1 MNGKTAGHWLEVV
14 RSEAWNGDPIAA
26 SRAVHEQAWEALCT
40 TWARSLE
47 LIGELRAVGMV
58 SRQLVVESQTRRRDD
73 AWREEQQ
80 QLWAHMPGANALT
93 RALTARILREGGLGN
108 RSPCACRRCRQG
120 RAGRRSEEEWPG
132 AADD

>member
-1 MNGKTAGHWLEVV
+1 MNGETAGHWLEVV
-14 RSEAWNGDPIAA
+14 GSEAWNGDPIAT
-26 SRAVHEQAWEALCT
+26 SRAVREQAWEALCT

-47 LIGELRAVGMV
+47 LMGELRAVWVV
-58 SRQLVVESQTRRRDD
+58 SRRLVVETQARRRDD

-80 QLWAHMPGANALT
+80 QLRAHMLGANALT
-93 RALTARILREGGLGN
+93 RALTARILRKVGLGN
-108 RSPCACRRCRQG
+108 RSPCPCRRCRQG